1 MKPQRIVFWIMAF
14 FIGGIFIGLNFRE
27 SFSYEKGSSMDR
39 FFQYLQDEY
48 VDTLDITALQQEA
61 MDYILSGLDPHS
73 VIIPAEDEQ
82 QIAESMQGSFSGV
95 GVEFTI
101 HEDTLVFVHIME
113 GGPAES
119 YGLMAGD
126 RIYAIDGD
134 TIVGPGISNDKVVK
148 KIKGPVGTYVTF
160 DIIRNGLHITAAV
173 QRDFIP
179 LKSVNGTRMYGPMGY
194 TKIER
199 FAESTTEELES
210 ALSELSNQNMRGL
223 IIDLRDNPGG
233 YLHEAVDIADLFL
246 DEGKVIVSTKYKDGR
261 TQIAE
266 AKGGDGY
273 EDLPIHII
281 LNGQSASA
289 SEVLSGALQD
299 HDRATIYGSTSFGKG
314 LVQEDKLLP
323 DGSTVRLT
331 VAYYYT
337 PSGRSI
343 QKPYDGA
350 DLPGEMEGLIFQS
363 DSGKVLR
370 TIGGIEPDVEVVND
384 TTRSYFWGFSF
395 GTIDDFA
402 FQWVDDH
409 RESIALWEYERYFD
423 MVIVNDGMIYEFLD
437 YGGYGLM
444 LEDLPSD
451 QLSDLEL
458 MLKAAIAKNIWGFD
472 AYTAMLLDED
482 PILKE
487 VIKKSTGTLE

>member
-1 MKPQRIVFWIMAF
+1 MKPQRIVFWTMAF

>member
-1 MKPQRIVFWIMAF
+1 MTAF
-14 FIGGIFIGLNFRE
+14 FVAGISIGLSFRDSV
-27 SFSYEKGSSMDR
+27 SFNRGSSMDR

-48 VDTLDITALQQEA
+48 VDTLDILMLQQEA

-73 VIIPAEDEQ
+73 VLIPIEDELE
-82 QIAESMQGSFSGV
+82 IAERMQGSFSGV

-101 HEDTLVFVHIME
+101 YEDTLVFVHIME
-113 GGPAES
+113 DGPAES
-119 YGLMAGD
+119 YGLMPGD
-126 RIYAIDGD
+126 RIYAIDDD
-134 TIVGPGISNDKVVK
+134 TIVGPELTNDVVTS
-148 KIKGPVGTYVTF
+148 KIKGPVNTYVVF
-160 DIIRNGLHITAAV
+160 HIMRDGMPITAAV

-179 LKSVNGTRMYGPMGY
+179 LKSVSATQMYGPMGY

-199 FAESTTEELES
+199 FAESTTEELEA
-210 ALSELSNQNMRGL
+210 ALSRLSKQNMRGL
-223 IIDLRDNPGG
+223 ILDLRDNPGG
-233 YLHEAVDIADLFL
+233 YLHEAVNIADLFL
-246 DEGKVIVSTKYKDGR
+246 EAGKVIVSTKYKDGR
-261 TQIAE
+261 TQVTE
-266 AKGGDGY
+266 ATKGDGY
-273 EDLPIHII
+273 EDLPVHVI

-299 HDRATIYGSTSFGKG
+299 HDRATIYGTTSFGKG

-323 DGSTVRLT
+323 DGSTIRLT

-363 DSGKVLR
+363 DSGKVLS
-370 TIGGIEPDVEVVND
+370 TIGGIEPDVEVAND

-423 MVIVNDGMIYEFLD
+423 MAIVNEGMINEFLD
-437 YGGYGLM
+437 YGGYGLI
-444 LEDLPSD
+444 LEDLPAD
-451 QLSDLEL
+451 QLSDLQL
-458 MLKAAIAKNIWGFD
+458 MLKSVIAKNIWGYD
-472 AYTAMLLDED
+472 AYTTMLLDED
-482 PILKE
+482 PVLKE
-487 VIKKSTGTLE
+487 VVKISTGTLQ

>member
-1 MKPQRIVFWIMAF
+1 VKPQRLVLWITAF
-14 FIGGIFIGLNFRE
+14 FVAGISIGLSFRE
-27 SFSYEKGSSMDR
+27 SISFNRGSSMDR

-48 VDTLDITALQQEA
+48 VDTLDIPALQEEA

-73 VIIPAEDEQ
+73 VFIPVEDEQ
-82 QIAESMQGSFSGV
+82 QIAERMQGSFSGV

-101 HEDTLVFVHIME
+101 YEDTLVFVHIME

-134 TIVGPGISNDKVVK
+134 TIVGPDLTNDVVTN
-148 KIKGPVGTYVTF
+148 KIKGPVDTYVVF
-160 DIIRNGLHITAAV
+160 SIMRDGMSITAAV

-179 LKSVNGTRMYGPMGY
+179 LKSVSGTRMYGPMGY

-199 FAESTTEELES
+199 FAESTTEELE
-210 ALSELSNQNMRGL
+210 AALAKLSEQNMRGL
-223 IIDLRDNPGG
+223 ILDLRDNPGG
-233 YLHEAVDIADLFL
+233 YLHE
-246 DEGKVIVSTKYKDGR
+246 GKVIGSTKYKDGR
-261 TQIAE
+261 TQTAE
-266 AKGGDGY
+266 STGGDGY
-273 EDLPIHII
+273 EDLPVHII

-384 TTRSYFWGFSF
+384 TTGSYFWGFSF

-402 FQWVDDH
+402 FQWVDNH

-482 PILKE
+482 LILKE
-487 VIKKSTGTLE
+487 VVKKSTGTLE